1 MASSWS
7 SCSWET
13 YLQAAEKQ
21 QLGSDASAAST
32 ATSLSSVS
40 RTKLSSKAKPFTS
53 SFVPGAQVGWM
64 PVIVGYGDRNEE
76 LPEAIQDAV
85 QEDVYLHTPYS
96 ETLQEDV
103 YLRPGTPPGVQRG
116 RQLEKARRTMPSRT
130 PSPEGLDAIFSEAAT
145 WFSNVAETI
154 VANVS
159 DIEASAEPPMPVKRT
174 FIHYDTSRQPKQ
186 LVRSVS
192 APNIL
197 LTDEFQLAVQLTMPE
212 LHVLGECNPCAYF
225 YTKQDGCRRGSECGF
240 CHDCPAEE
248 MKRRKKDKIK
258 AFKAERRQKEDEQ
271 YLNEQVQYQVKYEE
285 MGC

>member
-1 MASSWS
+1 MTSTWS

-13 YLQAAEKQ
+13 YLQVAEKQ
-21 QLGSDASAAST
+21 HLGSDVSDAGTVST
-32 ATSLSSVS
+32 AASLSSVT

-64 PVIVGYGDRNEE
+64 PVVIGYGDRNEE
-76 LPEAIQDAV
+76 DAV
-85 QEDVYLHTPYS
+85 QEDVYLRTPYS

-103 YLRPGTPPGVQRG
+103 YLRPGTPTGVQRG
-116 RQLEKARRTMPSRT
+116 RQLEKAGHTMPSRT
-130 PSPEGLDAIFSEAAT
+130 PSPEGFDAIVSGAAT

-154 VANVS
+154 VANIPE
-159 DIEASAEPPMPVKRT
+159 IEASAEPPIPIKHG

-186 LVRSVS
+186 LVRAVS

-197 LTDEFQLAVQLTMPE
+197 LTDEFKLTAQVSMPE
-212 LHVLGECNPCAYF
+212 LHALGECNPCAYF
-225 YTKQDGCRRGSECGF
+225 YTKQDGCRRGSQCGF
-240 CHDCPAEE
+240 CHECPAEE

-258 AFKAERRQKEDEQ
+258 AFKAERRLQHDEQ
-271 YLNEQVQYQVKYEE
+271 HFTEQAQYQVKYEE